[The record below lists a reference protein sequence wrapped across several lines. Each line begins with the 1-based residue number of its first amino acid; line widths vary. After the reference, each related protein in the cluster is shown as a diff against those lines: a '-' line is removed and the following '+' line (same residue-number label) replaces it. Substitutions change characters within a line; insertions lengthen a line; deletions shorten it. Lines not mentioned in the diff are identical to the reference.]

1 MESDSQFF
9 LSKQFSNAHNIFI
22 CFGTYKLEDRRHTY
36 HGEKYAI
43 QMVFWLKKRSYN
55 IETLGKCVQRIV
67 EITDDG
73 MISTYFYFP
82 KYTS

>member
-1 MESDSQFF
+1 MLIIF
-9 LSKQFSNAHNIFI
+9 LSVLEHLIWKIENIHSMERNMQSKWS
-22 CFGTYKLEDRRHTY
+22 FG
-36 HGEKYAI
+36 
-43 QMVFWLKKRSYN
+43 KKRSYN